1 LHKNRVLASR
11 KGKKAEKLTLFAYTA
26 DMDTMGKRNRDARIL
41 ITLRDDEMEA
51 QGTLYPALGEGQ
63 SLSMEY
69 IEESLRDAGIVAGIL
84 HDEMEKLLED
94 ADPSGKPASR
104 VLARGTPAD
113 DADPAYLKLSQKLFD
128 LRLYG
133 KEKGGRVDF
142 REARPFAIVQKG
154 EALGRFLPPSPGTPG
169 ITVTGRV
176 IEPGIKKR
184 IPFEP
189 GENTFRDGDYIR
201 AAISGRF
208 VLQRLRF
215 SVSEVL
221 ELDGV
226 DFRSGNIRYPGDVV
240 LRGEIC
246 DGFSLSCGGDL
257 YSAVPLDATEVM
269 VKGDLIVEGGI
280 IGREPGTLKV
290 GGAVRA
296 RFIENLELECR
307 GSVRLEGVILQSRI
321 STLGFVH
328 CGEKGRI
335 FNSTLQAVEGIE
347 TWQLGHPAG
356 RKTLVRCGS
365 DFRKLKLY
373 AELKSREEDILRQLG
388 KKNPETDAT
397 ALLYLRRELEELR
410 DSAAAVLRDVHPRPD
425 ARITVR
431 DTIYPGVTIEICQVL
446 YRVESPIPR
455 GSFYLDRDSGQVKL
469 TGT

>member
-1 LHKNRVLASR
+1 
-11 KGKKAEKLTLFAYTA
+11 
-26 DMDTMGKRNRDARIL
+26 MGERNRDARIM
-41 ITLRDDEMEA
+41 ITLREDEMEA
-51 QGTLYPALGEGQ
+51 LGTLYPALGEGRPLGVEDIQ
-63 SLSMEY
+63 GELEA
-69 IEESLRDAGIVAGIL
+69 AGVVAGIL
-84 HDEMEKLLED
+84 QETLKQLPDKT
-94 ADPSGKPASR
+94 DPAGKAVSC
-104 VLARGTPAD
+104 VLARGTPAE

-142 REARPFAIVQKG
+142 REARPFVVVRKG
-154 EALGRFLPPSPGTPG
+154 EALGRYLPPGPGTPG
-169 ITVTGRV
+169 ITVTGR
-176 IEPGIKKR
+176 ILEPGIKKR

-189 GENTFRDGDYIR
+189 GENTFREGDYIR

-221 ELDGV
+221 ELGGV
-226 DFRSGNIRYPGDVV
+226 DFHSGNIRYPGDVI

-257 YSAVPLDATEVM
+257 HSAVPLDATEVK
-269 VKGDLIVEGGI
+269 VKGDLSVEGGI
-280 IGREPGTLKV
+280 IGREPGILKV
-290 GGAVRA
+290 GGAVQA

-307 GSVRLEGVILQSRI
+307 GSIRLDGVILQSRI
-321 STLGFVH
+321 STLGFLQ

-335 FNSTLQAVEGIE
+335 FNSTVQAVEGIE

-373 AELKSREEDILRQLG
+373 GELKSREDDLQRQLG
-388 KKNPETDAT
+388 KRPSEADAET
-397 ALLYLRRELEELR
+397 LLQLRRELEELR
-410 DSAAAVLRDVHPRPD
+410 DSAAALLRELNPRPD
-425 ARITVR
+425 ARVTVR

-446 YRVESPIPR
+446 YRVETAIPR
-455 GSFYLDRDSGQVKL
+455 GSFYLDPESGEIKV